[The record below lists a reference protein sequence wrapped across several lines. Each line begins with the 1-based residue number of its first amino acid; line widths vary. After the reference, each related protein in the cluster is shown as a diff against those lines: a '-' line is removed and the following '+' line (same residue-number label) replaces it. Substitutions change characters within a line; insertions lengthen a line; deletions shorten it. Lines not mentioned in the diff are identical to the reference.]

1 MRNNCPLGSVGIAM
15 ELTDKRILV
24 AGASG
29 ALGSELTRQLVQKGA
44 VVLGT
49 ARSNETA
56 GNIPA
61 QAEIR
66 LLLDFTKPE
75 SIRTLTDYLVAAS
88 ELDGIINASGVVAF
102 GDVKELAAETIVELM
117 ATNASGPIQLFS
129 ALTELLAK
137 KDEAIIVNLTG
148 VVAEN
153 PLPGLAA
160 YSASKCAI
168 DGFLTGAAREWRR
181 MGISTISARPGH
193 TETGLADRAIAG
205 TAPKFPTG
213 MTAEQVASRILAAIE
228 AGERELP
235 ASAF

>member
-1 MRNNCPLGSVGIAM
+1 MDISG
-15 ELTDKRILV
+15 KRFLV

-29 ALGSELTRQLVQKGA
+29 ALGSELTRQLVAKGA
-44 VVLGT
+44 TVLGT
-49 ARSNETA
+49 ARTNETA

-66 LLLDFTKPE
+66 LLLDYTKPE
-75 SIRTLTDYLVAAS
+75 SIKTLSDYLNAAS
-88 ELDGIINASGVVAF
+88 ELDGVINASGVVAF
-102 GDVKELAAETIVELM
+102 GDVKELSAQTISELM
-117 ATNASGPIQLFS
+117 SINAAGPIQLMS

-137 KDEAIIVNLTG
+137 KDEAVVVNITG

-213 MTAEQVASRILAAIE
+213 MTAEHVSARIIGAIE